1 MVPVAS
7 VALIILALLYWWRRH
22 KANKAAEEER
32 RKEVEEYS
40 FNPNSG
46 PDLTG
51 AAVAGTYGDKDS
63 SAGYRGWG
71 TTSTTRKAS
80 TNLSS
85 GVGIMSDAGSVPGYG
100 QPGAP
105 SEGTGHYEPGDAE
118 TVAALGA
125 APVASNNRNQEIRRG
140 PSNASSAYSAAN
152 HSEGSEDGH
161 MAGGVGPGN
170 TYYDDGNPYFMDG
183 HPQGGG
189 YGDPMYGG
197 GQPVI
202 RDVQARRNT
211 RIESPSTSYQQ
222 GNAGIAQ
229 NF

>member
-1 MVPVAS
+1 
-7 VALIILALLYWWRRH
+7 LLYWWRKH
-22 KANKAAEEER
+22 KAKKAAEEER

-40 FNPNSG
+40 FNPNSSPG
-46 PDLTG
+46 LTG
-51 AAVAGTYGDKDS
+51 ATTAVNSYGEKDQTS
-63 SAGYRGWG
+63 GYRGWG
-71 TTSTTRKAS
+71 NTSHRKTS

-85 GVGIMSDAGSVPGYG
+85 GVGMGVSDTGSAPGYG
-100 QPGAP
+100 QTGVP
-105 SEGTGHYEPGDAE
+105 SEGNGHYSDGYGHPDSGGVE

-125 APVASNNRNQEIRRG
+125 APLASSNRNQEIRRG

-152 HSEGSEDGH
+152 HSEGSDDGH
-161 MAGGVGPGN
+161 IVGGVSTAN
-170 TYYDDGNPYFMDG
+170 TYYDDGNPYYADN
-183 HPQGGG
+183 HPHAAAG
-189 YGDPMYGG
+189 YGDHNYGGG

-211 RIESPSTSYQQ
+211 RIESPSASYQQ